1 MPLINRS
8 MNHGSEAAQALERV
22 KIEEPLSELP
32 ESNSSE
38 ENKEVVEGKWND
50 DENLKF
56 IIFVN
61 YYQEIFSS
69 RHKRK

>member
-1 MPLINRS
+1 MPLINRTI
-8 MNHGSEAAQALERV
+8 NHGAEQSQLAERV
-22 KIEEPLSELP
+22 KIEEPLPDLSE
-32 ESNSSE
+32 SMFSE

-56 IIFVN
+56 VIFVN
-61 YYQEIFSS
+61 YYQDIFSS